1 MEMNENPAA
10 TLPELLLVLA
20 AVVGLLAGSWLPRNR
35 QWVVRLI
42 AVAGCLAGVAAAA
55 VDLARP
61 AQEVFDGTYVVDVR
75 LGAVR
80 FIVLLA
86 ILLTIGLSVDAVAGT
101 ARESEFYVLL
111 LLGGLGAITLA
122 GANDLLTKFEECWP
136 PLDAAC
142 SRSCPSAMVSCDACR

>member
-86 ILLTIGLSVDAVAGT
+86 ILLTIGNPGDQRFAYNVTQEDEPWPVPVMVVAGRMRRRGPICS
-101 ARESEFYVLL
+101 ARPGFCRPSTTFSSI
-111 LLGGLGAITLA
+111 ACA
-122 GANDLLTKFEECWP
+122 G
-136 PLDAAC
+136 
-142 SRSCPSAMVSCDACR
+142 M